1 MADRLTGRQ
10 KHFVPV
16 SREKGKV
23 WFVEE
28 MTSDRAV
35 TSLCQRDP
43 VVLQK
48 DDFETVADHGVIVD
62 NLADGCDQTDDHLG
76 RVVSRSGLT

>member
-1 MADRLTGRQ
+1 M
-10 KHFVPV
+10 PI
-16 SREKGKV
+16 
-23 WFVEE
+23 
-28 MTSDRAV
+28 

-76 RVVSRSGLT
+76 RVVSRSSLHEAGQMD